1 MSRRVI
7 PQALR
12 TRSIALFYASMIA
25 ILILSGLG
33 IWGRAVDLSTCSSI
47 TQAVDRPRNIYL
59 DLGANWGQTLDLF
72 PDLCGAALCSFMDE
86 PYEVFSF
93 EASPYISP
101 FVEQLTHALNQGT
114 EQPTLPI
121 PSSGSSL
128 DLKRL
133 NRELGSPCPT
143 ETNLLRK
150 CFLDKHRDTL
160 RTLKPDKTLNS
171 SSLISSRL
179 DSAAKKQ
186 LHKKY
191 TFIPAAVSA
200 KDSWLEIKQSLLGL
214 LIGGTTTSGN
224 GPDFSSLGDE
234 YLPTVY
240 VRTVNL
246 VKWLEV
252 NFKQE
257 DKIIVK
263 MDIEGAE
270 HDVIKS
276 MIKTGTHKLID
287 VLAWECHSKGGDC
300 GFLKKTLEQFTE
312 IKVLVEGKNY
322 HGWKD

>member
-1 MSRRVI
+1 MQRMHRNNVI
-7 PQALR
+7 RFLAGF
-12 TRSIALFYASMIA
+12 SASVIA
-25 ILILSGLG
+25 ILLLSQLG
-33 IWGRAVDLSTCSSI
+33 IKGRAGPGRELQRRPVED
-47 TQAVDRPRNIYL
+47 DRRDRRPRNIYL

-72 PDLCGAALCSFMDE
+72 PELCGAALCSSMDE
-86 PYEVFSF
+86 AYEVFSF

-101 FVEQLTHALNQGT
+101 FVEQLTHALNRHS
-114 EQPTLPI
+114 EQPIPPI
-121 PSSGSSL
+121 PPSGSTR
-128 DLKRL
+128 DLRRL
-133 NRELGSPCPT
+133 NQKQGSPCPT

-150 CFLDKHRDTL
+150 CYLDKHMDIL
-160 RTLKPDKTLNS
+160 RTLKPDPSLNS

-179 DSAAKKQ
+179 DSAANSS
-186 LHKKY
+186 HEKY
-191 TFIPAAVSA
+191 TFIPAAVSD
-200 KDSWLEIKQSLLGL
+200 KDSWFAIKQSLMGL
-214 LIGGTTTSGN
+214 LIGGTSTFGKDP
-224 GPDFSSLGDE
+224 GFFGE
-234 YLPTVY
+234 GYLPTLY

-246 VKWLEV
+246 IKWLEV
-252 NFKQE
+252 NFYQE
-257 DKIIVK
+257 DMIIVK